1 MNVAELLSRQAEAQ
15 GDTPAIIE
23 AARNRRIT
31 FAELEAAS
39 SAAAASFAA
48 SGLRPRNSVLVFHPM
63 GIDLYIALA
72 GMLRAGLV
80 ATFVDPSNGRDFIER
95 ACARLA
101 PSALFVSPR
110 ALMLGLVSPALRAI
124 PRKFS
129 SSGMLG
135 VQRLATTGASIEV
148 VERDPPDP
156 ALVTFTSG
164 STGAPKAAV
173 RSHGA
178 LLAQLDALSSSLD
191 LADGGIDLET
201 MPIVLLANLAAGVT
215 SVIPSVDLTRPGSAN
230 GARIESD
237 ARRHG
242 ATSIV
247 ASPALLERLSA
258 HCAASGRR
266 LTGVRKIFVGG
277 APVFPALLDK
287 IARIAPSA
295 RVRAV
300 YGSTEAEPIAELDRT
315 DLTPADREAMRS
327 GGGLLAGC
335 PVAEIDLRIISN
347 RWGTPLPAMSR
358 EDFEQ
363 MCLAAGDAGE
373 IVVSGPHV
381 LTGYLGGIGDE
392 ETKFHVDDAVWH
404 RTGDLGSREKDGRL
418 WLLGRCAAR
427 IEDDRG
433 VLYPFAV
440 ECAASDASGVARSA
454 LAAVDGQRMLLVE
467 PEQSQPPDTA
477 ALYERLAW
485 AKLDEI
491 AFIPKIPVDRRHNA
505 KVDYG
510 ALERIIADRLKDRAV

>member
-1 MNVAELLSRQAEAQ
+1 
-15 GDTPAIIE
+15 
-23 AARNRRIT
+23 
-31 FAELEAAS
+31 
-39 SAAAASFAA
+39 
-48 SGLRPRNSVLVFHPM
+48 M

-101 PSALFVSPR
+101 PSALFASPR

-124 PRKFS
+124 PMKFS
-129 SSGMLG
+129 SAGMIG
-135 VQRLATTGASIEV
+135 VRRLATSGASLEV

-191 LADGGIDLET
+191 LGEGGVDVET

-215 SVIPSVDLTRPGSAN
+215 SVIPGVDLTHPGTVN

-237 ARRHG
+237 IRRHR

-247 ASPALLERLSA
+247 SSPALLERLLVQ
-258 HCAASGRR
+258 CAASGRQ
-266 LTGVRKIFVGG
+266 LTNLRKVFAGG
-277 APVFPALLDK
+277 APVFPSLLDRA
-287 IARIAPSA
+287 ARVVPSA
-295 RVRAV
+295 RVCAV
-300 YGSTEAEPIAELDRT
+300 YGSTEAEPIAELDRVEIT
-315 DLTPADREAMRS
+315 QADRDAMRS
-327 GGGLLAGC
+327 GAGLLAGR
-335 PVAEIDLRIISN
+335 PVGAIELRILPN
-347 RWGTPLPAMSR
+347 RWGTALPAMSR
-358 EDFEQ
+358 EAFEQ
-363 MCLAAGDAGE
+363 MCLPPGDTGE

-381 LTGYLGGIGDE
+381 LTGYLGGIGDD
-392 ETKFHVDDAVWH
+392 ETKFRVDDAVWH
-404 RTGDLGSREKDGRL
+404 RTGDLGSLEKDGRL

-427 IEDDRG
+427 IEDERG

-440 ECAASDASGVARSA
+440 ECAASDAPGVARCA
-454 LAAVDGQRMLLVE
+454 LAAVDGQRTLFVE
-467 PEQSQPPDTA
+467 PEQGEPPDSA
-477 ALYERLAW
+477 ALQERLAW
-485 AKLDEI
+485 AQLDEI